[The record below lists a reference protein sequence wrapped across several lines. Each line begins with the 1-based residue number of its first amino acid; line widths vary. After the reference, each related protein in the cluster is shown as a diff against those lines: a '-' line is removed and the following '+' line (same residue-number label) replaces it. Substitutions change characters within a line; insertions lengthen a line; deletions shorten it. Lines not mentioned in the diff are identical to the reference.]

1 MDDRQTTIARD
12 VACEGIG
19 LHSGALARI
28 ALKPAAAGHGLA
40 FQRVD
45 LTGKPVI
52 PAHIDHVVRAAWAT
66 VLGIGEV
73 EVATVEHLLA
83 ALHGLGIDNALVEVD
98 GPEVP
103 IMDGSAAPFVALIEA
118 AGRVSLDAP
127 RRWLQPATRLS
138 VAEEGRRVE
147 LSPAGGLAIELTIDF
162 PGTCIGE
169 ETGTY
174 IVSPAT
180 FAAEIAPARTFAR
193 LSDVKALLQ
202 GGMAAGGSLENAI
215 VVDGERILNAG
226 ALRFPDEFL
235 RHKILDVI
243 GDLALAGAPVRGWFR
258 GVRSGHGLNHA
269 LVRRLLA
276 EPQMRQA
283 RA

>member
-1 MDDRQTTIARD
+1 MDDRQTTLAREA
-12 VACEGIG
+12 ACEGIG
-19 LHSGALARI
+19 LHSGAPARI
-28 ALKPAAAGHGLA
+28 TLKPAPADHGLA
-40 FQRVD
+40 FRRVD
-45 LTGKPVI
+45 LPGKPVI

-66 VLGIGEV
+66 VLGNRGA

-83 ALHGLGIDNALVEVD
+83 ALHGLGIDNVLVEVE

-103 IMDGSAAPFVALIEA
+103 IMDGSAAAFVALIQEA
-118 AGRVSLDAP
+118 GQAPLEAP
-127 RRWLQPATRLS
+127 RRWLQPGSRLW
-138 VAEEGRRVE
+138 VEEEGRRVE
-147 LSPAGGLAIELTIDF
+147 LSPAGGLAVELTIDF

-174 IVSPAT
+174 VVSPAT

-193 LSDVKALLQ
+193 LADVEALLER
-202 GGMAAGGSLENAI
+202 GMAAGGSLENAI

-243 GDLALAGAPVRGWFR
+243 GDLALCGAPVRGWFR
-258 GVRSGHGLNHA
+258 GLRSGHAMNHA
-269 LVRRLLA
+269 LVRRLIA
-276 EPQMRQA
+276 DGEMRQA